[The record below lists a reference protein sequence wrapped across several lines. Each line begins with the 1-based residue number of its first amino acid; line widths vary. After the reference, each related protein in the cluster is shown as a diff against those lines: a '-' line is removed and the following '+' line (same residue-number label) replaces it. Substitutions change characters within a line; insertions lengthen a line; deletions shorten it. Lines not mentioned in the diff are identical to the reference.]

1 MTDRY
6 PYRIATATGEVA
18 VIWRPGEGDD
28 PDELAVDDQGRLLAF
43 PDVDVL
49 RAYCDRNGW
58 ELVQEGE
65 APDGEATLDLAAVR
79 RWVEHPDEGPVPAD
93 LLLEAWNFF
102 DDLAHS
108 LGLSPALPSRGPLQ
122 DRAYQKLFGGEAL
135 QPTTGDGARTDQ
147 ETSTVR
153 QLLGEG
159 LEFWEQAVRNA
170 VVCG

>member
-6 PYRIATATGEVA
+6 PYRIASTTGEVA

-43 PDVDVL
+43 PDLDAL

-58 ELVQEGE
+58 ELVPEGE
-65 APDGEATLDLAAVR
+65 AALDLAAVR
-79 RWVEHPDEGPVPAD
+79 RWVERPDDGPVPAD

-108 LGLSPALPSRGPLQ
+108 LGLRPALPSRGPLQ
-122 DRAYQKLFGGEAL
+122 DRAYERLFGGEAL
-135 QPTTGDGARTDQ
+135 QPAAGDGARTDQ

-170 VVCG
+170 VVPG